1 MLMTMMQ
8 EKGETKSKT
17 CRSIIIVRW
26 ATFIVLDQ
34 FKDVLQK
41 QATIEAITEWLD
53 TIIDQHVLRVR
64 RYLKSNKNL

>member
-17 CRSIIIVRW
+17 CSSIIIMRW

-64 RYLKSNKNL
+64 HT